1 MPGPVVPFPP
11 RHPRPFLIWAFWVWG
26 VGCGVWDQEEFLC
39 LGACYC
45 VTTRLQI
52 AEGME
57 AERCGSQ
64 GAGQLD
70 LGQDLPMVQSRFC
83 GV

>member
-1 MPGPVVPFPP
+1 MHAGTCSSLPTSAPP
-11 RHPRPFLIWAFWVWG
+11 PLPDLGLLG
-26 VGCGVWDQEEFLC
+26 VGCGVWGQEEFLC